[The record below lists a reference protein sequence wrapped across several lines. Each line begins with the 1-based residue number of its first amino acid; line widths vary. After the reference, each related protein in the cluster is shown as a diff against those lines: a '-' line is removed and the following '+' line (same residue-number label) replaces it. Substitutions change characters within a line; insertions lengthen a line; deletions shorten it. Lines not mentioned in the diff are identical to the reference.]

1 MPYRR
6 FFVIQHLPSGNRA
19 VVYTVPSRTSVMEPL
34 QLTGLAAITV
44 SVAEG
49 EVAMHPYWEDVY
61 LYVISKVLVLV
72 PVTRAG
78 LK

>member
-19 VVYTVPSRTSVMEPL
+19 VVYTVPSRTSVMELL
-34 QLTGLAAITV
+34 QGGLAAITV

-49 EVAMHPYWEDVY
+49 EVAIHPYWEEVY
-61 LYVISKVLVLV
+61 LYEISKVLVFV